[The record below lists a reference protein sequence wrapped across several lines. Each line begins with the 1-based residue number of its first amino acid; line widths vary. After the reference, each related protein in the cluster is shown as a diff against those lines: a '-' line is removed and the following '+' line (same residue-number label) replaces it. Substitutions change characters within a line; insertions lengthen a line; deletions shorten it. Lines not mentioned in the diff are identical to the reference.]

1 MTTKNTFRKHTA
13 KKAKKNLDLLNVRHC
28 QIGKVNNGIYELT
41 DIVEPA
47 ENPLLKYVSEERL
60 IGMCIGL
67 GIALIPLMALN
78 IWVWA
83 NALR

>member
-1 MTTKNTFRKHTA
+1 MATPRNTFRKHEP
-13 KKAKKNLDLLNVRHC
+13 KKVKRNLDRLNVRHC
-28 QIGKVNNGIYELT
+28 QPCKVNNGIYELT

-60 IGMCIGL
+60 IGMCIGV

-78 IWVWA
+78 IWVWTH
-83 NALR
+83 